1 MRIKGDKRLYWAGAL
16 LVLAISCTWV
26 FKFSLSLKNDL
37 KNLQAQQRELHLL
50 RDEFLS
56 MKGLIDAIEGKGSLT
71 KVEGIIQASD
81 EIFRSLGLRQKVK
94 SVKSIGTKKIKDAT
108 EEEVEVQVEKVNM
121 NELVNIFY
129 RIENAPMM
137 LTIKKV
143 TVKTSF
149 ENPTLLDM
157 AMTLGLIKAE

>member
-1 MRIKGDKRLYWAGAL
+1 LRIKGDKRLYWAAAL
-16 LVLAISCTWV
+16 LVLVISCTWE
-26 FKFSLSLKNDL
+26 FSLSLKNDL
-37 KNLQAQQRELHLL
+37 KNLKAQQRELLLL

>member
-1 MRIKGDKRLYWAGAL
+1 
-16 LVLAISCTWV
+16 
-26 FKFSLSLKNDL
+26 
-37 KNLQAQQRELHLL
+37 
-50 RDEFLS
+50 

-149 ENPTLLDM
+149 ENPALLDM